1 MRAASQNLLIAL
13 RATAVVVALALLA
26 QCSVGADDFPIV
38 DRDKLTIALQ
48 RSACFG
54 ACPDYSVTIH
64 GDGRVVFETDGEAT
78 DLVSGLHRAMAFS
91 SGVLVRGRHDDRID
105 PAAVAALVQQ
115 FREAH
120 FFSLRDEYAAQI
132 TDHPTYVL
140 TIDTGHGKK
149 TVVDYVG
156 QEVGM
161 PRSVSHLQEEVDR
174 LAGTARWVRGA
185 EGLVEA
191 LAATGF
197 DFHSSEAVAL
207 ALNGVSNADD
217 STLVDLI
224 ERGAPLEMRL
234 SDLDPS
240 VQSAEYSGS
249 ALIRD
254 AIGYGRPALFQ
265 ALVTRGWLQRL
276 GEGEANAE
284 FARRAGGC
292 NPVMVDVAIS
302 SGVAIDPPPA
312 QRRPPTE
319 SNDDD
324 VSDDDLEG
332 SALANLATTYQC
344 RDEATRVAVAER
356 LLAHG
361 ADPNRRNALGQTA
374 IFGVENIELLNLLLA
389 NGADPRVLDY
399 DGNSAV
405 FGSWTDAIVLRLLQS
420 GASPIGHYYDG
431 RTLTEQTRER
441 SMPRTAIW
449 LMAHPSATARHN

>member
-1 MRAASQNLLIAL
+1 M
-13 RATAVVVALALLA
+13 VVALALLA
-26 QCSVGADDFPIV
+26 QCSVGADNFPVV
-38 DRDKLTIALQ
+38 DRDKLTITLQ

-54 ACPDYSVTIH
+54 ACADYSVTIH
-64 GDGRVVFETDGEAT
+64 GDGRVVFETDGEAA
-78 DLVSGLHRAMAFS
+78 DSASGLHRAMAFS

-115 FREAH
+115 FRDAH
-120 FFSLRDEYAAQI
+120 FFSLRDEYTAQI
-132 TDHPTYVL
+132 TDNPTYVL

-156 QEVGM
+156 QKVGM

-197 DFHSSEAVAL
+197 DFHSREAAVL
-207 ALNGVSNADD
+207 ALNGVSSADD

-240 VQSAEYSGS
+240 VQSSEYAGS
-249 ALIRD
+249 ALVRD
-254 AIGYGRPALFQ
+254 AISYGRPALFQ
-265 ALVTRGWLQRL
+265 ALVTRGWLERL
-276 GEGEANAE
+276 GAAEANAA
-284 FARRAGGC
+284 FARFAAGC

-302 SGVAIDPPPA
+302 SGVAVDPPPA
-312 QRRPPTE
+312 QRRPP
-319 SNDDD
+319 
-324 VSDDDLEG
+324 SDDDSNDHLEG

-361 ADPNRRNALGQTA
+361 ADPNRRNARGQTA

-405 FGSWTDAIVLRLLQS
+405 FGSWTDTIVLRLLQS

-431 RTLTEQTRER
+431 RTLTEQARER
-441 SMPRTAIW
+441 NMPRTAIW
-449 LMAHPSATARHN
+449 LMAHPSATALPD